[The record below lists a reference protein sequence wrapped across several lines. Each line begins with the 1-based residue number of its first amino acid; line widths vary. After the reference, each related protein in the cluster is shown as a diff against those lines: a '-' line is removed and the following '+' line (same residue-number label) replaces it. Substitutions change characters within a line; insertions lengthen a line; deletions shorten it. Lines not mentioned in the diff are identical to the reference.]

1 MKITGGQI
9 LKVSAEKTKDEP
21 NQGMNVNIS
30 INSLK
35 VEKENI
41 VINYTYS
48 VQYAPDLAKITVVG
62 EMHAKENEK
71 AAKEIQDKW
80 TATKTLPDATASEI
94 ITAVTYTGSAVGT
107 LLAFAV
113 GVPAPINIQKARIQN
128 PKAENKAA

>member
-80 TATKTLPDATASEI
+80 AATKTLPDATASEI